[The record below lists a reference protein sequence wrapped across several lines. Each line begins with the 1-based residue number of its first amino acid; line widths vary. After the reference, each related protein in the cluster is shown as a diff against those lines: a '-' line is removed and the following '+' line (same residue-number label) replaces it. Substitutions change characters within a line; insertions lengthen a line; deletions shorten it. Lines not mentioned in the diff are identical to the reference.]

1 MKTEATCLLPYCW
14 WCTTYATSTKE
25 NMNWK
30 EYDEIYREPIR
41 EAEELIA
48 EEEARKELDNQL
60 SME

>member
-1 MKTEATCLLPYCW
+1 
-14 WCTTYATSTKE
+14 
-25 NMNWK
+25 MNWK

>member
-1 MKTEATCLLPYCW
+1 
-14 WCTTYATSTKE
+14 
-25 NMNWK
+25 MNWK

-48 EEEARKELDNQL
+48 EEEARKELDKQI